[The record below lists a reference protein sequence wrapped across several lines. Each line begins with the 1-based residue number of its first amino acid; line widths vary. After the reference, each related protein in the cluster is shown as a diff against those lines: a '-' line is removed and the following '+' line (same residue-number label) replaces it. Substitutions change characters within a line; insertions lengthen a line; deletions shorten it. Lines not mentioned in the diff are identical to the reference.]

1 MQFSAIIFDM
11 DGLMLDTER
20 LARRAW
26 RQAGAEWGYAIP
38 DEVYLLAVGRT
49 KPDTEKLFR
58 DALGPDFPF
67 QEMYEHKQAYMQAA
81 TEDGIPIKPGLFDL
95 LARIDALGLAK
106 TVATSTARPMA
117 IQKLTLSGLI
127 ERFDFI
133 VCGDEVANGKP
144 APDIYLAAAL
154 GLKASP
160 TECLVLEDSEAGIRA
175 AYAAGMTPVMIPDLK
190 QPSPETRALAYRVLP
205 SLAEVVGLLNSAL

>member
-1 MQFSAIIFDM
+1 MMND
-11 DGLMLDTER
+11 ER
-20 LARRAW
+20 C
-26 RQAGAEWGYAIP
+26 
-38 DEVYLLAVGRT
+38 
-49 KPDTEKLFR
+49 
-58 DALGPDFPF
+58 
-67 QEMYEHKQAYMQAA
+67 
-81 TEDGIPIKPGLFDL
+81 
-95 LARIDALGLAK
+95 
-106 TVATSTARPMA
+106 
-117 IQKLTLSGLI
+117 
-127 ERFDFI
+127 FDFI

-205 SLAEVVGLLNSAL
+205 SLAEVVGLLNSAP